1 MRILGRV
8 SRRVRNEF
16 AGRIAGAALVGL
28 WMSFGVALNYTIW
41 AMKPA
46 HESETYPLPTALA
59 LFLKDG
65 VNADGFPEKGVWNQ
79 TPAIRF
85 DADWRGL
92 LADPGRAT
100 EVRLLWNHEMLF
112 LNFRA
117 HYRELNVF
125 SDARADGWRDEL
137 WERDV
142 AEAFLQ
148 PDDRDP
154 LVYKELE
161 VSPNGFWIDLN
172 ISHGEK
178 KEMRSGLRR
187 RATIDEHQD
196 IWTAELAVPMR
207 SLTPA
212 FDPAKPWRVNFYRV
226 EGAKEPRFYSAWS
239 PTMTPAPNFHVPA
252 AFGYLVFRDNR

>member
-1 MRILGRV
+1 MRILCWL

-16 AGRIAGAALVGL
+16 AGRIAGAALLGL
-28 WMSFGVALNYTIW
+28 WMSFGVALDYTIG

-46 HESETYPLPTALA
+46 DGSETNPLPTANA
-59 LFLKDG
+59 IFLKDEMG
-65 VNADGFPEKGVWNQ
+65 AEGFPPDSAWELA
-79 TPAIRF
+79 PAIWF

-92 LADPGRAT
+92 QADPGRST
-100 EVRLLWNHEMLF
+100 EVRLLWNHETLF
-112 LNFRA
+112 LKFRA
-117 HYRELNVF
+117 HFRELHVF
-125 SDARADGWRDEL
+125 SDARPDGWRDEL

-148 PDDRDP
+148 PGDRDP

-161 VSPNGFWIDLN
+161 VSPNGYWIDLN

-178 KEMRSGLRR
+178 TEMRSGLRR
-187 RATIDEHQD
+187 RVAINEREH

-207 SLTPA
+207 SLTPS
-212 FDPAKPWRVNFYRV
+212 FDPAKDWRVNFYRV
-226 EGAKEPRFYSAWS
+226 EGTKEPRFYSAWS

-252 AFGYLVFRDNR
+252 AFGHLVFRDTR